1 MWLHSVGVSPGRAGE
16 RVCVLQ
22 AGLCCSCWLCCAV
35 WRGITA
41 RVCHNTNLC
50 VWHDCRYMATFRCC
64 RWTLW
69 VVVPLTILI
78 VALLVM
84 FMEIR
89 VGLQYISTAF
99 GANWQLPNCTLNDCE
114 VFTTNKG

>member
-1 MWLHSVGVSPGRAGE
+1 MC
-16 RVCVLQ
+16 VC
-22 AGLCCSCWLCCAV
+22 
-35 WRGITA
+35 R
-41 RVCHNTNLC
+41 R
-50 VWHDCRYMATFRCC
+50 CRYMATFRCC

-69 VVVPLTILI
+69 IVVPLTALI

-89 VGLQYISTAF
+89 VGLQYVSTAF